1 VKVTKLK
8 NKIKRLPKDKE
19 KALNNNHEKQR
30 VLREEISVLDKEI
43 KSLAPTVSRLETLI
57 EEEYIKLNFMPK
69 SFMDAIKI
77 ISRNIIYKLLDIFR
91 PIWNNFRND
100 HVILRELLACVGFIN
115 ETESHIYIQL
125 NPTRQFA
132 NKDKQKILLF
142 LLKISTLVNAK
153 YDVKKTIII
162 TLYEL

>member
-1 VKVTKLK
+1 M
-8 NKIKRLPKDKE
+8 E
-19 KALNNNHEKQR
+19 Q
-30 VLREEISVLDKEI
+30 EI
-43 KSLAPTVSRLETLI
+43 KPLAPTVSRLETLI

-77 ISRNIIYKLLDIFR
+77 ISRNIIYQLLDIFR
-91 PIWNNFRND
+91 PIWNNLRND

-115 ETESHIYIQL
+115 ENEKYIYIQL
-125 NPTRQFA
+125 NPARQFT
-132 NKDKQKILLF
+132 NKEKQKILLF

-162 TLYEL
+162 TLYDL